1 MGAYTTSQLT
11 SRLTAL
17 LLGLCGGLCQ
27 LVWSHTIGMDCD
39 ATLRGDFVMH
49 FQCPAWTELFLKF
62 PPSAAPTLEAA
73 TLAAGIVGFAAAAG
87 AMWRPRWAA
96 MLFAAL
102 AAANLAFVAGA
113 LTAGEQDGRAI
124 GLATLAVIVPLVAA
138 GITWRWGEY
147 RG

>member
-27 LVWSHTIGMDCD
+27 LVWSHAIGMNCD
-39 ATLRGDFVMH
+39 ATLLGDFVMH
-49 FQCPAWTELFLKF
+49 FQCPAWTELLLKF
-62 PPSAAPTLEAA
+62 PPSSAPTLEAA
-73 TLAAGIVGFAAAAG
+73 TLAAGIAGFTAGAG

-96 MLFAAL
+96 MLFAGL
-102 AAANLAFVAGA
+102 AVANLVMVAGA
-113 LTAGEQDGRAI
+113 MAAGQQDGRAI
-124 GLATLAVIVPLVAA
+124 GLATLAVLVPLAAA
-138 GITWRWGEY
+138 GLAWRWGEY

>member
-27 LVWSHTIGMDCD
+27 LVWSHAIGMNCD
-39 ATLRGDFVMH
+39 ATLLGDFVMH
-49 FQCPAWTELFLKF
+49 FQCPAWTELLLKF

-73 TLAAGIVGFAAAAG
+73 TLAAGIAGFAAGAG

-96 MLFAAL
+96 LLFAGL
-102 AAANLAFVAGA
+102 AAANLIMVVGAMAAGQ
-113 LTAGEQDGRAI
+113 QDGRAI
-124 GLATLAVIVPLVAA
+124 GLAALAVAVPLAAA
-138 GITWRWGEY
+138 GLAWRWGEY